1 MTIKADD
8 GRPFAKM
15 KILVVDD
22 QKFIRGMVAQGLKA
36 SGAQVIEASDGFEA
50 LTILGIGD
58 QLEGSSIDALKRQR
72 PDMFQSIAQ
81 TRRDI
86 DVIVSDIR
94 MLPMNG
100 LEMLKAIRSGLTTAR
115 RDLPV
120 VIMSA
125 HSDEAL
131 IGAAIALDAHGYAA
145 KPVSQKMIYDRILRA
160 MTMLIKAKPAEVYKM
175 LIIPELDAA
184 TLETDVG
191 RMAESL
197 VAVIRAG
204 DVAVASGQ
212 RAIKVNWQEVVI
224 GDVLNENF
232 TTKSGRLIAP
242 AGTRVTDVLVA
253 ALNDLSHVTQLS
265 EQASVRRKVI

>member
-1 MTIKADD
+1 MKSDTD
-8 GRPFAKM
+8 RPFSGLKV
-15 KILVVDD
+15 LVVDD

-36 SGAQVIEASDGFEA
+36 LGAQAVEASDGFEA

-72 PDMFQSIAQ
+72 PDMFQGITH
-81 TRRDI
+81 TRREI
-86 DVIVSDIR
+86 DVVVSDIR

-100 LEMLKAIRSGLTTAR
+100 LEMLKAIRAGLTAAR

-120 VIMSA
+120 IIMSA

-131 IGAAIALDAHGYAA
+131 IGAAIALDAHGFAA
-145 KPVSQKMIYDRILRA
+145 KPVSQKAISDRILRA
-160 MTMLIKAKPAEVYKM
+160 MSMLIKAKDADVYRM

-204 DVAVASGQ
+204 DVAIASGQ
-212 RAIKVNWQEVVI
+212 RAITVKWQEVVL

-232 TTKSGRLIAP
+232 TTKTGRLVAP
-242 AGTRVTDVLVA
+242 AGTRVTEVLLA
-253 ALNDLSHVTQLS
+253 ALQDLSHVTDLTD
-265 EQASVRRKVI
+265 SVSIRRKVI

>member
-1 MTIKADD
+1 MKTGED
-8 GRPFAKM
+8 RPLAELKV
-15 KILVVDD
+15 LVVDD

-36 SGAQVIEASDGFEA
+36 YGAQVVEASDGFEA

-58 QLEGSSIDALKRQR
+58 QMSGSSLDALKRQR
-72 PDMFQSIAQ
+72 PDMFQGIVH
-81 TRRDI
+81 TRKDI
-86 DVIVSDIR
+86 DIVISDIR

-100 LEMLKAIRSGLTTAR
+100 LEMLKAIRSGLSMAR

-131 IGAAIALDAHGYAA
+131 IGAAIALDAHGFVA
-145 KPVSQKMIYDRILRA
+145 KPVSQKSIYERVVRA
-160 MTMLIKAKPAEVYKM
+160 MAMLIKAKTPDVYRM

-204 DVAVASGQ
+204 DVAIASGQ
-212 RAIKVNWQEVVI
+212 RAITVNWQDVAV
-224 GDVLNENF
+224 GDVLSENF
-232 TTKSGRLIAP
+232 TTKSGRMVAP

-253 ALNDLSHVTQLS
+253 ALNDLSHVTELS
-265 EQASVRRKVI
+265 EQAQVRRKVI

>member
-1 MTIKADD
+1 MKPPND
-8 GRPFAKM
+8 RPFTDLKV
-15 KILVVDD
+15 LVVDD
-22 QKFIRGMVAQGLKA
+22 QKFIRGLISQGLKGF
-36 SGAQVIEASDGFEA
+36 GATVVEASDGFEA

-58 QLEGSSIDALKRQR
+58 QMSGSAIDALRRER
-72 PDMFQSIAQ
+72 PDMFQDIAQ
-81 TRRDI
+81 ARRNI
-86 DVIVSDIR
+86 DVVISDIR

-100 LEMLKAIRSGLTTAR
+100 LEMLKAIRSGLTAAR

-120 VIMSA
+120 IIMSA

-131 IGAAIALDAHGYAA
+131 IGAAVALDANGFVA
-145 KPVSQKMIYDRILRA
+145 KPVSQQMIYDRIVRGMAILLK
-160 MTMLIKAKPAEVYKM
+160 TKPADVYRM

-184 TLETDVG
+184 TIETDVG

-204 DVAVASGQ
+204 DVAIASGQ
-212 RAIKVNWQEVVI
+212 RAITVRWQDVAV

-232 TTKSGRLIAP
+232 TTKSGRMVAP

-253 ALNDLSHVTQLS
+253 ALNDLSHVTELS
-265 EQASVRRKVI
+265 EQAQVRRKVI